1 MKFQKKWSAKDTE
14 RLRKLAKTGKSFR
27 QIGAILGYS
36 RNACA
41 GKAHR
46 EGICKAPA
54 DLTPRAKKFVP
65 KPVTKAVPPTP
76 VPPATKV
83 LDMRLITMMQLTR
96 HDCRY
101 PIGEGEN
108 MLFCGR
114 TRHKM
119 RPYCEEHAAVC
130 YKPPMLPPRR
140 SEQRS

>member
-1 MKFQKKWSAKDTE
+1 
-14 RLRKLAKTGKSFR
+14 
-27 QIGAILGYS
+27 
-36 RNACA
+36 
-41 GKAHR
+41 
-46 EGICKAPA
+46 
-54 DLTPRAKKFVP
+54 LTPRPKKFVP

-83 LDMRLITMMQLTR
+83 LDMRLITMMQLAR